1 MSRTVARRIVVGRI
15 YVIHRVNHTHSVRQG
30 ECMTHR
36 NATTNL
42 LPLQD
47 VGVNLVFD
55 AFKGCQST
63 TSTCTITSEAPN
75 IGK

>member
-1 MSRTVARRIVVGRI
+1 MYDTP
-15 YVIHRVNHTHSVRQG
+15 
-30 ECMTHR
+30 ER
-36 NATTNL
+36 NNELTTA
-42 LPLQD
+42 PRC
-47 VGVNLVFD
+47 GGNLVFD